1 MGRNARDFLRF
12 VSSQWKYFA
21 AVLGNQIIY
30 LILIFFP
37 SWRAVYLATPLVISL
52 LKHQRN
58 NDTIADIFR
67 QTVSKHPLK
76 TAFFYEQKTW
86 KFQEVEDFANRI
98 ANYFKSQGYKK
109 GDKVA
114 LLLESCPEFVCIW
127 LGLSKL
133 GVITALI
140 NTNLKRDSLWHCVSA
155 VEVKA
160 MIFGTDFSG
169 TVRPTPSFSQNS
181 DPASHIFN

>member
-1 MGRNARDFLRF
+1 M
-12 VSSQWKYFA
+12 
-21 AVLGNQIIY
+21 
-30 LILIFFP
+30 
-37 SWRAVYLATPLVISL
+37 
-52 LKHQRN
+52 
-58 NDTIADIFR
+58 
-67 QTVSKHPLK
+67 SKHPQK

-86 KFQEVEDFANRI
+86 KFQEVEDFSNRI

-160 MIFGTDFSG
+160 MIFGTFQVLYVPPPVSPKIQIQL
-169 TVRPTPSFSQNS
+169 PTFLINNFKGLLGMEGKKRWSFFAVLRMQQSRSSNMSSVAVPLMLNLLQGISCNYTRGNI
-181 DPASHIFN
+181 PALAAWV